1 MATTPR
7 TEYMRHYMRAYRA
20 RQAEQRRT
28 AATQPPPVTVGQLR
42 HLVATL
48 VDNVVGLSPRG
59 RQELV
64 MLLSQLDR
72 GHLNA

>member
-7 TEYMRHYMRAYRA
+7 TEYMRHYMRTYRA
-20 RQAEQRRT
+20 HQAEQRHT

-48 VDNVVGLSPRG
+48 ADNVVGLSPRG
-59 RQELV
+59 RQEL
-64 MLLSQLDR
+64 LLLLRQLDK